1 MFWWWIDHRMDV
13 RDMKDFK
20 DDQFDT
26 VLDKGESLAPQKHDN
41 V

>member
-1 MFWWWIDHRMDV
+1 MDV

>member
-1 MFWWWIDHRMDV
+1 MDV

-26 VLDKGESLAPQKHDN
+26 VLDKGESLAPKKYDY